1 MYGLGWFQ
9 QFFTTRTSV
18 SMDIEQQT
26 KRMMTRHDYTWLCFF
41 LPQEN
46 GCSGG
51 KHFLKSTESV
61 HCTFSIHFFDVSPG
75 PDLHK
80 WQALLYTKLYIYVVF
95 VDRGEER
102 LRNSGLGKC
111 NVWNQLIWKIFYHQ
125 NVGFNGHRT
134 TDQDDDDPT
143 LWEMTLLCVAPRKRM
158 FRWKKFFEIT
168 RIRTLHFFIAL
179 FRSLS

>member
-1 MYGLGWFQ
+1 MYGIGWFE

-51 KHFLKSTESV
+51 ENFLKSTESV
-61 HCTFSIHFFDVSPG
+61 HCTFSIHFFEVSPG

-80 WQALLYTKLYIYVVF
+80 WQEWLYSKEYLVF
-95 VDRGEER
+95 VDRGQER
-102 LRNSGLGKC
+102 VRKSVLEQC
-111 NVWNQLIWKIFYHQ
+111 NVWTRLISKNFYHR
-125 NVGFNGHRT
+125 NIRFLGATRSKVISHRVGSSSSWSVVRRKAYTCSSYIDVFNRLFS
-134 TDQDDDDPT
+134 T
-143 LWEMTLLCVAPRKRM
+143 LGR
-158 FRWKKFFEIT
+158 FGI
-168 RIRTLHFFIAL
+168 
-179 FRSLS
+179 